1 MMLKKHLLTPGYI
14 IDNSCQII
22 CTSFFCLFFFNHH
35 YLSDIC
41 NAQVK
46 DAKISIGGIWHF
58 LNLQQDLKKKK
69 KIQ

>member
-14 IDNSCQII
+14 TDNLCQII
-22 CTSFFCLFFFNHH
+22 RTSCFLFVFFNHH
-35 YLSDIC
+35 HLSDIC

-58 LNLQQDLKKKK
+58 LNLQQDLKKK
-69 KIQ
+69 IQ